1 MIEDINC
8 FSRKQ
13 INEMLL
19 NSNYIRNEK
28 CTNCYAKY
36 WGLIIHIYYNKR
48 LI

>member
-1 MIEDINC
+1 MIEDNNY

-19 NSNYIRNEK
+19 NSNYIRNKK
-28 CTNCYAKY
+28 CIICYAKY

>member
-1 MIEDINC
+1 MIEDNDC

-19 NSNYIRNEK
+19 NSNYIRNKK